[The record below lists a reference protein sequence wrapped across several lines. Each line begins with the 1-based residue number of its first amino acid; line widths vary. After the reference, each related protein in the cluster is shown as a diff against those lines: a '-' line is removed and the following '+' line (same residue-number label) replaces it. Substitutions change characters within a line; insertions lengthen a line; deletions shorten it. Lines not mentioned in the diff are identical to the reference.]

1 MDVVEKVW
9 ERILIV
15 EFVVAIR
22 PMKEEHFIFQI
33 WAYRHHFCIVGRDL
47 DKRITMDYG
56 IAYVYGDLKE
66 IGKKFV
72 GYVEHIIKV
81 SFSPTINFVVIKQ
94 KWSNPIER

>member
-1 MDVVEKVW
+1 
-9 ERILIV
+9 
-15 EFVVAIR
+15 
-22 PMKEEHFIFQI
+22 
-33 WAYRHHFCIVGRDL
+33 
-47 DKRITMDYG
+47 MDYG